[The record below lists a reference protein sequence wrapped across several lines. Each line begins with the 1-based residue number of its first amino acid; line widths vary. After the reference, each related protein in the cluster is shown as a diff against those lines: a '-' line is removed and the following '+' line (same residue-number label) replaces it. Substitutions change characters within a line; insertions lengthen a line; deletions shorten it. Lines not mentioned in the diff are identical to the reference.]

1 LGKEERMPQTDLFE
15 ALVLGASK
23 DSANMRLTRR
33 YLHDTVTLETEFV
46 TTSGAAVL
54 IVFMHLRSE
63 KRGGDEVIEILR
75 QANRTSD

>member
-1 LGKEERMPQTDLFE
+1 MPQTDLFE

-46 TTSGAAVL
+46 TTSGSAAVL

-63 KRGGDEVIEILR
+63 NAAQMRSSRFFVKPTAQAIER
-75 QANRTSD
+75 AR